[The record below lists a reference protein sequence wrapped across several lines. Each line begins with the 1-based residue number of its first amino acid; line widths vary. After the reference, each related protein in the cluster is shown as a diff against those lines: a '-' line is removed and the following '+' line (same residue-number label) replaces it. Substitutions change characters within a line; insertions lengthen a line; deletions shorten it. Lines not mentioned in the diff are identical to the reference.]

1 MEERLCARIH
11 PVPIR
16 TPGSRVSALA
26 LSPGSDGIVCLI
38 HLGRKSVGP
47 DFRLSA
53 SHELIRKTYVIQEA
67 CRRKNFRSRGLDC
80 CEVAEQSTH
89 SGRGQIRGSICAD
102 PKGQSQQ
109 VKRQVIV
116 TPPAGYSGWAAGAPH
131 HAHSQEGRSEITTVT
146 GRPPTTKLSWRGK
159 LPSGTAPA
167 SNLSLTASKRSHAGR
182 PVPFT

>member
-1 MEERLCARIH
+1 MEERLRARIH

-16 TPGSRVSALA
+16 TPGSCVPALA
-26 LSPGSDGIVCLI
+26 LSPGSNGIVCLI
-38 HLGRKSVGP
+38 HPGRESVRP
-47 DFRLSA
+47 DSRLPSFR
-53 SHELIRKTYVIQEA
+53 ELIRKTYVLQET
-67 CRRKNFRSRGLDC
+67 RERKNLSPRGLDC

-116 TPPAGYSGWAAGAPH
+116 KPPAGNSGWAAGAPH
-131 HAHSQEGRSEITTVT
+131 HAHSQDGRSEITTVT

-167 SNLSLTASKRSHAGR
+167 SNLSLAASKRSHAGR